1 MTEKAFINPEKTALV
16 VEDMQKDFCYE
27 DGALFMGEGARE
39 IIPKIRGLIEKTIQK
54 KVLLI
59 FALDW
64 HSHDDEEFAI
74 WGQHCVRDTRGA
86 EIIDELAPFSKEAYV
101 VKKRK
106 YSDFFGTDL
115 DLHLKEKGIKTLII
129 VGVATN
135 ICVMHTAIDASLRGY
150 ELIVP
155 EDCVAALSDYE
166 HEYGLRHI
174 KSVLNATITSSG
186 NIVFRNVLLSK

>member
-1 MTEKAFINPEKTALV
+1 MVFMPEKVIINPEESALV

-27 DGALFMGEGARE
+27 DGALFMGEGVEE
-39 IIPKIRGLIEKTIQK
+39 IIPKISGLIEKAIQK
-54 KVLLI
+54 KVHLI
-59 FALDW
+59 FAQDW
-64 HSHDDEEFAI
+64 HSPDSEEFEI

-86 EIIDELAPFSKEAYV
+86 GIIDELSPFFKEAFV
-101 VKKRK
+101 VKKQK
-106 YSDFFGTDL
+106 YSDFFGTGL
-115 DLHLKEKGIKTLII
+115 DAHLKEKGIRTLII

-166 HEYGLRHI
+166 QEYGLRHI
-174 KSVLNATITSSG
+174 KCVLNATITSSG
-186 NIVFRNVLLSK
+186 NVVF